1 MELVKIFVAVL
12 QILLVTGSEDNLR
25 NAQWSYDDPRWE
37 TEIPNW
43 WDEVNFVPPKGPVE
57 EKSRQFWV
65 NHGQKLLHQKL
76 NQKIN
81 TNKAKNLVIFIGD
94 GMGISTQMAT
104 RTYIADEKSELSFEK
119 FPFSGLS
126 KTYCINYQV
135 PDSAC
140 TATAILSGIK
150 NNFNVVSLSG
160 DVSVRNCTAQNDKKN
175 QVESIL
181 KYAQDAGKAT
191 GLVTTTRVTHA
202 TPAAAYAKS
211 ASRYWESNNGV
222 PEGCDD
228 IALQMIHGEVGS
240 NIDVIMGGGRR
251 EFLPNTFVN
260 ENLER
265 GSRTDNRNLIQEYIE
280 LQRTRQKHAAV
291 IENRVSDATLLKL
304 FEDVWSSSISG
315 STDESQSRRYR
326 QSSWNFRS

>member
-1 MELVKIFVAVL
+1 MKFMFESLFATFLVSQVIGNEK
-12 QILLVTGSEDNLR
+12 SSR
-25 NAQWSYDDPRWE
+25 NVQWEYDDPRWDLK
-37 TEIPNW
+37 IPNW
-43 WDEVNFVPPKGPVE
+43 WDEANFVPPNGPVE
-57 EKSRQFWV
+57 EKSREFWV
-65 NHGQKLLHQKL
+65 NQGQNLLYKKVH
-76 NQKIN
+76 QKIN

-94 GMGISTQMAT
+94 GMGLSTQMAA
-104 RTYIADEKSELSFEK
+104 RAYIADEQTELSFEK

-160 DVSVRNCTAQNDKKN
+160 DVNIRNCTAQNDKKN
-175 QVESIL
+175 QVDSIL

-211 ASRYWESNNGV
+211 ASRYWEANNGV

-228 IALQMIHGEVGS
+228 IALQLIHGDVGS
-240 NIDVIMGGGRR
+240 NLDVVMGGGRR
-251 EFLPNTFVN
+251 EFLPNTLIN

-265 GSRTDNRNLIQEYIE
+265 GFRTDSRNLINEYKK
-280 LQRTRQKHAAV
+280 LH
-291 IENRVSDATLLKL
+291 LKRHKKSEILNHRL
-304 FEDVWSSSISG
+304 F
-315 STDESQSRRYR
+315 
-326 QSSWNFRS
+326 